1 MSEKMPKADVL
12 PAQACCFTGHRLI
25 PPQDEVMLR
34 QKLYACINE
43 LHCAHAIS
51 TFYAGG
57 ALGFDTMA
65 AQAVLKARDR
75 YPDIR
80 LVLVLPF
87 EGQSKG
93 WSEADRM
100 IYAEIKV
107 AADDVVCLAEHYF
120 NGCMQ
125 QRNRFLVEHS
135 SICVYYLTESTGGTA
150 YTVKYAQKRGLAIY
164 NLSKAGV

>member
-1 MSEKMPKADVL
+1 MPKVDVL

-25 PPQDEVMLR
+25 PPQDREMLR
-34 QKLYACINE
+34 QKLYECINE
-43 LHCAHAIS
+43 LHSAFAIS

-65 AQAVLKARDR
+65 AQAVLNARER

-80 LVLVLPF
+80 LFLVLPY
-87 EGQSKG
+87 EGQSAG
-93 WSEADRM
+93 WSEADQM
-100 IYAEIKV
+100 IYTEIKA
-107 AADDVVCLAEHYF
+107 AADEVVCLAEHYF

-125 QRNRFLVEHS
+125 QRNRFLVDHS
-135 SICVYYLTESTGGTA
+135 GVCVCYLTESTGGTA

-164 NLSKAGV
+164 NLSKTGV

>member
-1 MSEKMPKADVL
+1 MPKADVL

-65 AQAVLKARDR
+65 AQAVLKARKQC
-75 YPDIR
+75 PDIR
-80 LVLVLPF
+80 LILVVPYA
-87 EGQSKG
+87 GQSAG
-93 WSEADRM
+93 WCEAGQAE
-100 IYAEIKV
+100 YAEIIA
-107 AADDVVCLAEHYF
+107 AADKVVCLAEHYF

-125 QRNRFLVEHS
+125 QRNRFLVDHS
-135 SICVYYLTESTGGTA
+135 GICVCYLTESTGGTA

-164 NLSKAGV
+164 NLSKTGV